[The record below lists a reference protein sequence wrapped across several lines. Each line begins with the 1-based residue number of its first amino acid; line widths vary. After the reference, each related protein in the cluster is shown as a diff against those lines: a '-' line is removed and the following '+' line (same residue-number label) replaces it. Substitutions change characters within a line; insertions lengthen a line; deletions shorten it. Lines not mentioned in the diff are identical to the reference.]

1 MASMV
6 PRKGDRD
13 FLKWLNGQGIVGS
26 ASEPRRFG
34 PGPAHVAILR
44 AARYVNAPRDARG
57 RANSCNDR
65 DEPFERPRALA
76 APPYRALA
84 RPCGHG
90 TGVRRAGQLYRRA
103 VPEGLY
109 PAAQRAGT

>member
-34 PGPAHVAILR
+34 PRPAHVAILR

-76 APPYRALA
+76 TPPDRALA
-84 RPCGHG
+84 RLCGCSIG
-90 TGVRRAGQLYRRA
+90 LRGAGRLHR
-103 VPEGLY
+103 
-109 PAAQRAGT
+109 